1 LDVVTDVSVPAEV
14 ADSPGILVEQ
24 YGLVAAGARPTFM
37 RYVADLWARRHF
49 IVSYTK
55 ASNAATY
62 SRSLL
67 GQFWQVLT
75 PLLNAF
81 VYYIIFG
88 VLLRT
93 SRGVHNYIA
102 FLIIGVFV
110 FHFLTH
116 AMNMASKAVQGNL
129 NLIRTLRFPRASLPL
144 GTTTQAFQ
152 QFLISC
158 VVLIPVVLIT
168 GERPMAKWLL
178 ALPTIVLCGGFAL
191 GISLA
196 VARVGAKI
204 PDTAQILPFILRTWL
219 FFSGVFYNVD
229 RVANRHGELVKLVMH
244 LNPGAVY
251 IDLMRSS
258 LLHLHP
264 YYRWDWVAGVGW
276 AVVALAFGLV
286 FFWQAEEDYGRG

>member
-1 LDVVTDVSVPAEV
+1 MNVVTDVQAAAVLDEPRR
-14 ADSPGILVEQ
+14 LVEQ
-24 YGLVAAGARPTFM
+24 YGLAPAGARPSLPN
-37 RYVADLWARRHF
+37 YVRDLWTRRHF
-49 IVSYTK
+49 IVSYTR

-88 VLLRT
+88 ILLRT
-93 SRGVHNYIA
+93 SRGVHNYIC

-110 FHFLTH
+110 FHFMTH
-116 AMNMASKAVQGNL
+116 AMNMASKAVQSNL

-144 GTTTQAFQ
+144 GTTTQCVQ
-152 QFLISC
+152 QFLISV
-158 VVLIPVVLIT
+158 VVLVPVALFT
-168 GERPMAKWLL
+168 GERPTTKWLL
-178 ALPTIVLCGGFAL
+178 VLPTVFLCVVFAL
-191 GISLA
+191 GLSLI
-196 VARVGAKI
+196 VARIGARI
-204 PDTAQILPFILRTWL
+204 PDTTQILPFILRTWL

-229 RVANRHGELVKLVMH
+229 KVAHRHGALVQYVMH

-258 LLHLHP
+258 FLQLHP
-264 YYRWDWVAGVGW
+264 FYKYDWIAGVGW
-276 AVVALAFGLV
+276 AILALVVGLV
-286 FFWQAEEDYGRG
+286 FFWHAEEDYGRG

>member
-1 LDVVTDVSVPAEV
+1 MNVVTDVRVPA
-14 ADSPGILVEQ
+14 AAMDSPRMLVER
-24 YGLVAAGARPTFM
+24 YGLAPAGARPSFP
-37 RYVADLWARRHF
+37 RYLGELWARRHF

-67 GQFWQVLT
+67 GQLWQVLT
-75 PLLNAF
+75 PLLNAG
-81 VYYIIFG
+81 VYYLVFG

-93 SRGVHNYIA
+93 SRGVHNYIC

-110 FHFLTH
+110 FHFMTH
-116 AMNMASKAVQGNL
+116 AMNMASKAVQSNL
-129 NLIRTLRFPRASLPL
+129 NLIRTLKFPRASLPL
-144 GTTTQAFQ
+144 GTTTQCVQ

-158 VVLIPVVLIT
+158 VVLVPVALLT
-168 GERPMAKWLL
+168 GEHPAAKWLL
-178 ALPTIVLCGGFAL
+178 TLPTIVLCVTFAL
-191 GISLA
+191 GLSMV
-196 VARVGAKI
+196 VARIGAKI
-204 PDTAQILPFILRTWL
+204 PDTTQILPFVLRTWL

-229 RVANRHGELVKLVMH
+229 KVANRHGALVQYVMH

-258 LLHLHP
+258 ILHLHP
-264 YYRWDWVAGVGW
+264 YYKYDWIAGVGW

>member
-1 LDVVTDVSVPAEV
+1 VTDVQVAALAADAPRILAE
-14 ADSPGILVEQ
+14 E
-24 YGLVAAGARPTFM
+24 YGLTPAGARPSFP
-37 RYVADLWARRHF
+37 RYIADLWARRHF

-67 GQFWQVLT
+67 GQLWQVLT

-88 VLLRT
+88 ILLRT
-93 SRGVHNYIA
+93 SRGVHNYIC

-110 FHFLTH
+110 FHFMTH
-116 AMNMASKAVQGNL
+116 AMNMASKAVQSNL
-129 NLIRTLRFPRASLPL
+129 NLIRTLKFPRASLPL
-144 GTTTQAFQ
+144 GTTTQCVQ

-158 VVLIPVVLIT
+158 VVLVPVALFT
-168 GERPMAKWLL
+168 GERPTAKWLF
-178 ALPTIVLCGGFAL
+178 ALPTILLCCIFAL
-191 GISLA
+191 GLSMV
-196 VARVGAKI
+196 VARIGARI
-204 PDTAQILPFILRTWL
+204 PDTTQILPFILRTWL

-229 RVANRHGELVKLVMH
+229 KVANRHGALVRYFMH

-258 LLHLHP
+258 ILRLHP
-264 YYRWDWVAGVGW
+264 YYRWDWIAGVGW
-276 AVVALAFGLV
+276 AVVALVFGLV
-286 FFWQAEEDYGRG
+286 YFWHAEEDYGRG

>member
-1 LDVVTDVSVPAEV
+1 VPAAV
-14 ADSPGILVEQ
+14 ADSPRVLVEE
-24 YGLVAAGARPTFM
+24 YGLAPAGARPSFPH
-37 RYVADLWARRHF
+37 YIADLWARRHF

-88 VLLRT
+88 ILLRT
-93 SRGVHNYIA
+93 SRGVHNYIC

-110 FHFLTH
+110 FHFMTH
-116 AMNMASKAVQGNL
+116 AMNMASKAVQSNL

-144 GTTTQAFQ
+144 GTTTQCVQ
-152 QFLISC
+152 QFLISV
-158 VVLIPVVLIT
+158 VVLIPVALFT
-168 GERPMAKWLL
+168 GEYPTKKWLL
-178 ALPTIVLCGGFAL
+178 ILPSVVLCTVFTL
-191 GISLA
+191 GLSLI
-196 VARVGAKI
+196 VARIGARI
-204 PDTAQILPFILRTWL
+204 PDTTQILPFILRTWL

-229 RVANRHGELVKLVMH
+229 KVANRHGEFVRLVMH

-258 LLHLHP
+258 MLHLHP
-264 YYRWDWVAGVGW
+264 YYKWDWIAGVAW
-276 AVVALAFGLV
+276 AVVAISFGLV
-286 FFWQAEEDYGRG
+286 YFWHAEEDYGRG

>member
-1 LDVVTDVSVPAEV
+1 LAAGSQRILAE
-14 ADSPGILVEQ
+14 EH
-24 YGLVAAGARPTFM
+24 GLAPAGARPSFP
-37 RYVADLWARRHF
+37 RYIAELWARRHF

-67 GQFWQVLT
+67 GQLWQVLT

-81 VYYIIFG
+81 VYYVIFG

-110 FHFLTH
+110 FHFMTH
-116 AMNMASKAVQGNL
+116 AMNMASKAVQSNL

-168 GERPMAKWLL
+168 GERPDAKWALM
-178 ALPTIVLCGGFAL
+178 LPTIVLCSLFAL
-191 GISLA
+191 GLSLI
-196 VARVGAKI
+196 VARIGAKI

-229 RVANRHGELVKLVMH
+229 KVADRHSELVRLVMH

-264 YYRWDWVAGVGW
+264 YYKWDWIAGVGW

-286 FFWQAEEDYGRG
+286 YFWHAEEDYGRG

>member
-1 LDVVTDVSVPAEV
+1 MNVVTDVQASAAVLDDPRRV
-14 ADSPGILVEQ
+14 VEQ
-24 YGLVAAGARPTFM
+24 FGLAPAGARPSM
-37 RYVADLWARRHF
+37 PRYIRDLWARRHF

-67 GQFWQVLT
+67 GNFWQVLT
-75 PLLNAF
+75 PLLNAL

-88 VLLRT
+88 RLLGT
-93 SRGVHNYIA
+93 NRGVHNYIC
-102 FLIIGVFV
+102 FLIVGVFV

-116 AMNMASKAVQGNL
+116 CSNMASKAVQNNL

-144 GTTTQAFQ
+144 GTTTQCVQ

-158 VVLIPVVLIT
+158 IVLVPVALFT
-168 GERPMAKWLL
+168 GERPGGKWLL
-178 ALPTIVLCGGFAL
+178 ALPTILLCCIFAL
-191 GISLA
+191 GLSLA
-196 VARVGAKI
+196 VARVGARI
-204 PDTAQILPFILRTWL
+204 PDTTQILPFILRTWL

-229 RVANRHGELVKLVMH
+229 KVANRHGEFVKLVMH

-264 YYRWDWVAGVGW
+264 YYKYDWIAGVGW
-276 AVVALAFGLV
+276 AVIALVFGLV
-286 FFWQAEEDYGRG
+286 FFWRAEEDYGRG